1 MVKIIKN
8 HKTAII
14 LACAIIAVLT
24 ITFFC
29 GGNLSNKAVSVKNDA
44 TSDYAL
50 QTVSETNTNTKNDDN
65 KSATIQ
71 STTNINNND
80 KKTKQTTSVEK
91 VTQNATELVNNSNSS
106 NNSNAINNN
115 NSGVQSSNESTQDK
129 YHTDKI
135 PEGKPAPVEP
145 ESQVVKD
152 TNLYCTIS
160 ISCATILD
168 NMDKLEKSKEDI
180 VPADGWILK
189 PTKVVIK
196 DGESVFDLLKKVCM
210 DKKIHMEYS
219 WTPIYNSAYLEA
231 INNLYEFDCGSAS
244 GWVYSVNKWYPN
256 YGCSRY
262 ALKDGD
268 VVEWKYT
275 CDLGKD
281 VGCEYINQQ

>member
-14 LACAIIAVLT
+14 LTCTIIAVLT
-24 ITFFC
+24 ITFLC
-29 GGNLSNKAVSVKNDA
+29 GGSLSNKNVSVKNDS
-44 TSDYAL
+44 TSDYVL
-50 QTVSETNTNTKNDDN
+50 QTTLQTKTNEKNDDN
-65 KSATIQ
+65 KSVTTQSATENK
-71 STTNINNND
+71 SKD
-80 KKTKQTTSVEK
+80 SKTKSTSKVEK
-91 VTQNATELVNNSNSS
+91 ATQNATELDNNSNSYNDS
-106 NNSNAINNN
+106 NVQSNY
-115 NSGVQSSNESTQDK
+115 NSGVQSSAESTQDK

-180 VPADGWILK
+180 IPADGWILK

-196 DGESVFDLLKKVCM
+196 DGESAFDLLKKVCI

-244 GWVYSVNKWYPN
+244 GWVYSVNEWYPN

-262 ALKDGD
+262 ALKNGD
-268 VVEWKYT
+268 VVELKYT